1 MRRWRAFLRDGIMA
15 LAYALG
21 AILFTAPLIFRL
33 ADTLPQDL
41 GDPLL
46 NTWILA
52 WETRALT
59 ERPGAFFD
67 APIFYPHR
75 GTLAYSEPLLGILP
89 FAFPFILGTGI
100 PALGY
105 NVAFLASFWVAA
117 LGMARLV
124 RAWGGS
130 RRAAFLAG
138 WLFAGAPYRF
148 AHLIHLQLLY
158 MGWIPLAMAALL
170 RYLRRPTGRRA
181 LDLLLSLLLMTLSAW
196 HLAVFG
202 GIALTLLSVWTLW
215 TKDFSPLPRPAAGK
229 LALVLLAWG
238 LITGGVAIPYL
249 RVASELARHRNLRLA
264 QEFSAWPI
272 DGLAAAPVLRIL
284 GPLTVPFRI
293 PDHTTHEVQLY
304 PGLAPLLMAAW
315 AWRGRRE
322 GPVRA
327 VWRTAWM
334 GIGLGALMALG
345 PRWNIG
351 PISVPGLYAGLA
363 ALFPAVTLI
372 RAVARWF
379 LLALIGLHML
389 SGIGLER
396 ALSSARQRLPLALG
410 ILGLGALE
418 AWAVPLPLAALPQPL
433 ALPSVYRWLAQQ
445 PGEFPVVELP
455 VFLPLDDGE
464 TRRMYAGLVHRK
476 PLVIAYSGYIPPDIR
491 ALREQL
497 RAFPRPEAREALA
510 ALGAMGVR
518 YVLID
523 EGKPEL
529 LGFSEKEI
537 CEFTRDQRFRPVI
550 RLESYLVFELPH
562 PSRKPVEPPPRHP
575 VHIPFEETAIL
586 RGYAIRWLS
595 ETEAEVW
602 LEWEAGAQPHGSYSI
617 TAQIL
622 DERKE
627 RIAQYDGPPQN
638 GGYPFFCWQPGER
651 ILEHRVL
658 SGPRLREARWLGVG
672 IYEWSS
678 LKHIPAPREALR
690 IGELVLLPLSTAP

>member
-1 MRRWRAFLRDGIMA
+1 MSPWRAFLRDGIMA
-15 LAYALG
+15 FSYALE
-21 AILFTAPLIFRL
+21 AVLLTAPLIFRL
-33 ADTLPQDL
+33 ADALPQEL

-105 NVAFLASFWVAA
+105 NIAFLASFWVAA

-148 AHLIHLQLLY
+148 AHLMHLQLLY

-170 RYLRRPTGRRA
+170 RYRRRPTGRRA
-181 LDLLLSLLLMTLSAW
+181 LDLLLSLLLMTLSTW

-202 GIALTLLSVWTLW
+202 GIILILLGFWSLRE
-215 TKDFSPLPRPAAGK
+215 KSLSRPAAGQ
-229 LALVLLAWG
+229 LGLVLLVWG
-238 LITGGVAIPYL
+238 LVTGGVAIPYL
-249 RVASELARHRNLRLA
+249 RVAPELARHRDLRLA

-272 DGLAAAPVLRIL
+272 DGLAAAPTLRIL
-284 GPLTVPFRI
+284 GLLTAPFRI
-293 PDHTTHEVQLY
+293 PGHTTHEVQLY

-322 GPVRA
+322 EPVRA

-345 PRWNIG
+345 PRWDIG
-351 PISVPGLYAGLA
+351 SISVPGLYAGLV

-379 LLALIGLHML
+379 LLTLIGLHAL
-389 SGIGLER
+389 GGIGLEK
-396 ALSSARQRLPLALG
+396 ALSSARRRMPLALG
-410 ILGLGALE
+410 ILSLGTLE
-418 AWAVPLPLAALPQPL
+418 AWAVPLPLAPLPRLSALPP
-433 ALPSVYRWLAQQ
+433 AYYWLAQQ
-445 PGEFPVVELP
+445 PGEFAIVELP
-455 VFLPLDDGE
+455 VFLPLDDAE
-464 TRRMYAGLVHRK
+464 TLRMYAALVHRK

-491 ALREQL
+491 RLRERL
-497 RAFPRPEAREALA
+497 RSFPSYETWDTLA
-510 ALGAMGVR
+510 ALRSIGVR

-523 EGKPEL
+523 SRWPESQAFYTS
-529 LGFSEKEI
+529 GI
-537 CEFTRDQRFRPVI
+537 CQIGRDPRF
-550 RLESYLVFELPH
+550 
-562 PSRKPVEPPPRHP
+562 HP
-575 VHIPFEETAIL
+575 VARLGPHWIFAL
-586 RGYAIRWLS
+586 RDPS
-595 ETEAEVW
+595 
-602 LEWEAGAQPHGSYSI
+602 LEQV
-617 TAQIL
+617 
-622 DERKE
+622 
-627 RIAQYDGPPQN
+627 DGPPQMYEVDVPFGEAARLRSYGIRWRSPDELEVWLSWEAGPHPHGNYIITVHALDEHGHTLAQYDEMPKN
-638 GGYPFFCWQPGER
+638 GGYPFHCWQPGEQ
-651 ILEHRVL
+651 ILEQRVL
-658 SGPRLREARWLGVG
+658 SAQRLREAQSLGVG
-672 IYEWSS
+672 IYEWPS
-678 LKHIPAPREALR
+678 LQHLPAPRGTKR
-690 IGELVLLPLSTAP
+690 IGELVLLPLSKRP

>member
-1 MRRWRAFLRDGIMA
+1 MRPWRAFMRDGIIA
-15 LAYALG
+15 LAYALE
-21 AILFTAPLIFRL
+21 AVLLTAPLIFRL

-59 ERPGAFFD
+59 ERPGTFFD

-148 AHLIHLQLLY
+148 AHLMHLQLLY

-170 RYLRRPTGRRA
+170 RYRRRPTGRRA
-181 LDLLLSLLLMTLSAW
+181 MDLLLSLLLMTLSTW

-202 GIALTLLSVWTLW
+202 GIILVLLGFWSLRE
-215 TKDFSPLPRPAAGK
+215 KSLSRPAAGQ
-229 LALVLLAWG
+229 LGLVLLVWG
-238 LITGGVAIPYL
+238 LVTGGVAIPYL
-249 RVASELARHRNLRLA
+249 QVAPELARHRDLRLA
-264 QEFSAWPI
+264 QAFSAWPV
-272 DGLAAAPVLRIL
+272 DGLAAAPTLRIL
-284 GPLTVPFRI
+284 GPLTAPFRI
-293 PDHTTHEVQLY
+293 PGHTTHEVQLY

-322 GPVRA
+322 KPVRA

-334 GIGLGALMALG
+334 GIGLGMLMALG
-345 PRWNIG
+345 PRWDIG

-379 LLALIGLHML
+379 LLSLVGLHAL
-389 SGIGLER
+389 AGIGLENS
-396 ALSSARQRLPLALG
+396 LSSTRRRVPLALG
-410 ILGLGALE
+410 ILSLGTLE
-418 AWAVPLPLAALPQPL
+418 AWAVPLPLAALPQPS
-433 ALPSVYRWLAQQ
+433 ALPPVYRWLAQQ
-445 PGEFPVVELP
+445 PGEFAIVELP
-455 VFLPLDDGE
+455 VFLPLDAGE
-464 TRRMYAGLVHRK
+464 TRRMYAALVHRK
-476 PLVIAYSGYIPPDIR
+476 PLVIAYSGYIPPDIQD
-491 ALREQL
+491 LRERV

-510 ALGAMGVR
+510 TLRVIGVR
-518 YVLID
+518 YVLVD
-523 EGKPEL
+523 ESQPEL
-529 LGFSEKEI
+529 HGFSTKGI
-537 CEFTRDQRFRPVI
+537 CEIARDPRFLPTI
-550 RLESYLVFELPH
+550 RMEPYWVFELVP
-562 PSRKPVEPPPRHP
+562 PSRKSAEPPPRRP
-575 VHIPFEETAIL
+575 VRIPFGEVAVL

-602 LEWEAGAQPHGSYSI
+602 LEWEAGARPHGSYSI
-617 TAQIL
+617 TAQML

-627 RIAQYDGPPQN
+627 KVAQYDGPPYN
-638 GGYPFFCWQPGER
+638 GGYPFLCWQPGER
-651 ILEHRVL
+651 ILDRRVL
-658 SGPRLREARWLGVG
+658 SAQGLKQARWLGVG
-672 IYEWSS
+672 IYEWPS
-678 LKHIPAPREALR
+678 LQHLPTPPETERSGAL
-690 IGELVLLPLSTAP
+690 ILLSLLATP